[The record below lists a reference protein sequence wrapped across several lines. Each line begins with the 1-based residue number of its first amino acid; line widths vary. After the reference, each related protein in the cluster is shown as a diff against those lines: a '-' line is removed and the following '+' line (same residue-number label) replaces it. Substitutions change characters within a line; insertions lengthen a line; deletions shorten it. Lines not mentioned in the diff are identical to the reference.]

1 MSTKHM
7 VLITGASTGIGREM
21 AKIFAQNGFSIV
33 IAARNRSK
41 LIELSD
47 EIKKKYTVE
56 VLVMPKDLSIKNSA
70 KELFDEIRE
79 KNIEIDTLVNNAG
92 MGDCG
97 FFHESSVDKDTEMI
111 ELNIT
116 SLTILTRIFSED
128 MVRHGSGKILNVA
141 STGAYMPG
149 PFIAVYYATKAY
161 VLSFTEA
168 IANELKEFNIQV
180 SALCPGATITEFAK
194 RAGKLELKGAMSAE
208 SVARIGFTEF
218 MKGKQ
223 VIIPGFF
230 NKVGL
235 LFSKFLPRRIL
246 AYVIGKTQRKLHI
259 G

>member
-21 AKIFAQNGFSIV
+21 TKLFAENGFNVV
-33 IAARNRSK
+33 ITARNEAK

-47 EIKKKYTVE
+47 EIKKKYMVE
-56 VLVMPKDLSIKNSA
+56 VVVMTKDLSIKNSA
-70 KELFDEIRE
+70 KELFNEIRE
-79 KNIEIDTLVNNAG
+79 NNIEIDILVNNAG

-97 FFHESSVDKDTEMI
+97 FFHKSSMNKNIEMI

-116 SLTILTRIFSED
+116 SLTILNRLFSED
-128 MVRHGSGKILNVA
+128 MVRRRSGKILNVA
-141 STGAYMPG
+141 STGSYMPG

-168 IANELKEFNIQV
+168 IANELKEFNVQV
-180 SALCPGATITEFAK
+180 SALCPGATSTEFAK

-208 SVARIGFTEF
+208 SVAKIGFTEF

-223 VIIPGFF
+223 VIVPGFF

-235 LFSKFLPRRIL
+235 LFSKFLPRKVL
-246 AYVIGKTQRKLHI
+246 ACVIGKTQRKLHI